1 MTFGKT
7 VLAIIVALILTPI
20 VGSVVCAGGCAGCV
34 AFVNKAT
41 RENQERMERKP

>member
-20 VGSVVCAGGCAGCV
+20 VGSILCGGCV
-34 AFVNKAT
+34 AFVNKTT